1 MVKAFVL
8 LNKLWKN
15 ESQNIFARLLKY
27 VGGLLSKVYVYLE
40 VWASV
45 LTSHTFKYS
54 IVPK

>member
-1 MVKAFVL
+1 MVKSFVL
-8 LNKLWKN
+8 LNKLCK
-15 ESQNIFARLLKY
+15 NIFARLLKY

>member
-1 MVKAFVL
+1 MVKSFVF

-15 ESQNIFARLLKY
+15 IFVGLLKY